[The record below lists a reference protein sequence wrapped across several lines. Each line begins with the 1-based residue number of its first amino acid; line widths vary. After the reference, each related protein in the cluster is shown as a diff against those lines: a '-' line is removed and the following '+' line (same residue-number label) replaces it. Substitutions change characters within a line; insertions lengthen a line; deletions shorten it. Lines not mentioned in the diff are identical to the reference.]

1 MKTENNKQW
10 DWVGSADLSLENS
23 FGTLD
28 QQRNVPIQFTMGIHE
43 DNNTGWFEFYDLETM
58 GERWYAE
65 GMLWFDGNEV
75 TDYDGVFALPSE
87 IINKLN
93 ELRFDTDN
101 IS

>member
-1 MKTENNKQW
+1 MENQNKQW
-10 DWVGSADLSLENS
+10 SWVGEANLSLENS

-28 QQRNVPIQFTMGIHE
+28 KQNNVKINFTIGIH
-43 DNNTGWFEFYDLETM
+43 DDGNTGWFEFYDLETV

-65 GMLWFDGNEV
+65 GMLWFEGNV
-75 TDYDGVFALPSE
+75 VMDYDGVFALPIE

-93 ELRFDTDN
+93 ELRFDTEY